1 MTRGKIRV
9 LDCGAG
15 DGLSGLALRREA
27 ATNGA
32 VAYIAGNDISP
43 RMLDIAKDRGCYDEI
58 MLVDMNEKPLPY
70 DDNSF
75 DFVTCIGTM
84 TYINPESG
92 LLDEFVRI
100 TRPGG
105 IIAYT
110 NRTDKLDKWKKSELE
125 LEMKGN
131 WLLEQKIGPIPYLP
145 QNKEYGR
152 DIEVV
157 ILIYR
162 VLMKSGGHH
171 IIPDD

>member
-1 MTRGKIRV
+1 M
-9 LDCGAG
+9 
-15 DGLSGLALRREA
+15 
-27 ATNGA
+27 
-32 VAYIAGNDISP
+32 AYIAGNDISP

-75 DFVTCIGTM
+75 DFVTCIGTI

-105 IIAYT
+105 IVAYT

-125 LEMKGN
+125 LERQGN

-145 QNKEYGR
+145 QNKEYCR

-162 VLMKSGGHH
+162 VLMKSGGQH
-171 IIPDD
+171 IIPD